1 MWVEERKTGFK
12 FVERYTDPMTGK
24 VKRVSI
30 SMPKNTAKNRK
41 LAAAALQERID
52 QELKTASTQ
61 KKDLTLKE
69 LTELYNT
76 EQLRTV
82 KQSTYIRNCGACKSI
97 AKILGPSTIVARRTI
112 VADFNPCRR
121 QTLWCPC
128 Q

>member
-82 KQSTYIRNCGACKSI
+82 KQSTYPV
-97 AKILGPSTIVARRTI
+97 L
-112 VADFNPCRR
+112 
-121 QTLWCPC
+121 
-128 Q
+128 